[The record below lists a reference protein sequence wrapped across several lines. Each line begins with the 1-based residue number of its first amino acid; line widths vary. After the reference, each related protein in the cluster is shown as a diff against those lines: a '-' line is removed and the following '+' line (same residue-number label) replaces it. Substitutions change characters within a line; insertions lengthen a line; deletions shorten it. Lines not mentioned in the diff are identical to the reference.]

1 MPNFHIA
8 SITLYSQEC
17 GINLSTTTSSS
28 SIPPST
34 ISISTSNSS
43 LHSTY
48 SGPTSTGVFQTSG
61 SKFTVGGSGGGNL
74 SSRTGHHS
82 KYQQGL
88 NNRTS
93 DLELLSNLNDNDRID
108 NPMDDLNV
116 LAKEDFFTWRKV
128 KKKRKNKIQRY
139 SCSAKQ
145 SGLIE
150 WIINNPCVC
159 GFKCYSSIITF
170 LW

>member
-8 SITLYSQEC
+8 SITLYSQDS

-61 SKFTVGGSGGGNL
+61 SKFTGGGSGGGNL
-74 SSRTGHHS
+74 SSRNHG

-116 LAKEDFFTWRKV
+116 LAKEDFFT
-128 KKKRKNKIQRY
+128 
-139 SCSAKQ
+139 
-145 SGLIE
+145 
-150 WIINNPCVC
+150 
-159 GFKCYSSIITF
+159 
-170 LW
+170 